1 MLVASR
7 SASIFITWTYKMN
20 EKEWLD
26 RVRLGAKIYNEG
38 RLHRDFQADEVN
50 KFVEW
55 LYHQYG
61 VAYKKDA

>member
-1 MLVASR
+1 M
-7 SASIFITWTYKMN
+7 T

-26 RVRLGAKIYNEG
+26 RVRLGASVYNEG

-55 LYHQYG
+55 LYKQYG
-61 VAYKKDA
+61 VVLPKDTQ